1 MEKEPLPA
9 EVTTEMEKEPLPA
22 EVTEE
27 DEKEPLPLEVTD
39 APEMEQ
45 LPAEIPEEIPEKE
58 PLPAEIT
65 EAPEKEPLPA
75 EVSEELPE
83 KDPLPAEVTEEA
95 VTEMLPLPAEI
106 SSELPDKE
114 PLPAETTEE
123 VPEKEPLPA
132 EVSEEVPEK
141 EPLPAEVSEEMP
153 EKEPIPS
160 EVTEQAEEAT
170 TFVPETTSTTEAF
183 PDGACL
189 ENGKVFLDGDDVP
202 TGNACEFCQCS
213 FGSVICA
220 TQDCAPAPAGC
231 TALPVKE
238 GECCPDYSCPT
249 KEIEVGIEA
258 PVEEELEV
266 ETEAPVKEDLEI
278 ETEVPMEEEKE
289 VVTEVPVEQ
298 ELEIETEAPKEE
310 QKEVMTEAPSEEEVE
325 IETEAPAEEVVEEV
339 KPEVKPEVEVEI
351 PEEPETEPTTTE
363 MSVEEVSEI
372 VTEQV
377 PEEELPEKEQLPVQI
392 PDEVAEEVTT
402 LAPETTSTTEA
413 LPIEVGIEEMTT
425 MAPVEEEGV
434 PNTVAPEIIGI
445 EVLIPSA
452 CMEEGVEY
460 PHLSDVPKAD
470 PCQTCQC
477 DNGAVICAIQDCAG
491 PPSIY
496 ENCVPVPQE
505 GECCPKYECDDP
517 TTSRNEDKESVPEMT
532 TQREPKPLEGDGIVS
547 KFGQSLEEVPDSS
560 ENEIFD
566 DDEETIEETIVVP
579 SIDENE
585 IFDDDTDYDYDD
597 RCYENDKVYSNN
609 EDIPHSNPCKLCF
622 CNFGTVVCADR
633 ECLVP
638 KGYEDC
644 KPLPTTKCCPEQFE
658 CSKYN

>member
-1 MEKEPLPA
+1 M
-9 EVTTEMEKEPLPA
+9 
-22 EVTEE
+22 
-27 DEKEPLPLEVTD
+27 
-39 APEMEQ
+39 
-45 LPAEIPEEIPEKE
+45 
-58 PLPAEIT
+58 
-65 EAPEKEPLPA
+65 
-75 EVSEELPE
+75 
-83 KDPLPAEVTEEA
+83 
-95 VTEMLPLPAEI
+95 
-106 SSELPDKE
+106 
-114 PLPAETTEE
+114 
-123 VPEKEPLPA
+123 
-132 EVSEEVPEK
+132 
-141 EPLPAEVSEEMP
+141 
-153 EKEPIPS
+153 
-160 EVTEQAEEAT
+160 
-170 TFVPETTSTTEAF
+170 
-183 PDGACL
+183 
-189 ENGKVFLDGDDVP
+189 FLDGEDVP
-202 TGNACEFCQCS
+202 TDNACEFCQCS

-220 TQDCAPAPAGC
+220 TQECPLAPAGC
-231 TALPVKE
+231 TALPVPE

-249 KEIEVGIEA
+249 EEVEVETEA

-266 ETEAPVKEDLEI
+266 VTEAPIKE
-278 ETEVPMEEEKE
+278 
-289 VVTEVPVEQ
+289 
-298 ELEIETEAPKEE
+298 ELEIETEAPVEE
-310 QKEVMTEAPSEEEVE
+310 ENEIVTEAPVEEELEIGTEAPMEEEKEVLTESPVEEEIE
-325 IETEAPAEEVVEEV
+325 IETDAPAEEVLEVVE
-339 KPEVKPEVEVEI
+339 PEVKPDLEVEI

-363 MSVEEVSEI
+363 MSVEEVSEM

-377 PEEELPEKEQLPVQI
+377 PDEEIPEKEPLPAEI
-392 PDEVAEEVTT
+392 TDEVAEEVTT
-402 LAPETTSTTEA
+402 LAPETTSTTQA
-413 LPIEVGIEEMTT
+413 LPEEKPVEEEVEEMTT
-425 MAPVEEEGV
+425 IAPVEEEGV
-434 PNTVAPEIIGI
+434 QNTVAPEIIGI
-445 EVLIPSA
+445 EIVIPST

-477 DNGAVICAIQDCAG
+477 DNGNVICAIQDCAG

-547 KFGQSLEEVPDSS
+547 KFGQTLEEVPDSA
-560 ENEIFD
+560 ENEILD
-566 DDEETIEETIVVP
+566 DDEETIEETIVIP

-585 IFDDDTDYDYDD
+585 IFDDDTDYDIDD